1 MNLSAS
7 LAIIFLVLLAT
18 GVYIYEH
25 RKIRA
30 PELALIVS
38 LAAIAGVSRIP
49 FAGIPSVQPAT
60 FLVLFSG
67 YVFGP
72 FIGCVVGSM
81 VAPISNFFLLE
92 GPWTVWQMVGWGLV
106 GLSGGVA
113 QLLQMRGQSPKKGTV
128 PWSHQRV
135 LLILGFAWGFLFGWL
150 MNVWYWMTYVYPLN
164 WQSWISVNAASFLFD
179 MAHAVGN
186 VVFILLFGKPLLA
199 VLLRF
204 KNKLSLT

>member
-1 MNLSAS
+1 MNLSAL

-18 GVYIYEH
+18 CVYIYEH

-106 GLSGGVA
+106 GLSGGIT
-113 QLLQMRGQSPKKGTV
+113 GFFFHKNPK
-128 PWSHQRV
+128 RI

-199 VLLRF
+199 VLFRF